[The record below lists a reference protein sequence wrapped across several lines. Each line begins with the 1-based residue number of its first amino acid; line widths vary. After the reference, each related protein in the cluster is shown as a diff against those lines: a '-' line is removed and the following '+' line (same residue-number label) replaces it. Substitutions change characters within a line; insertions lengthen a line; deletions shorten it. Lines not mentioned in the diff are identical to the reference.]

1 MYIDL
6 SWYEIKRKEDKNVLL
21 YQKWWFGFETLVYI
35 MQLQWKI
42 LCFEEK
48 RMQYSHQHYFLLPMK
63 WHMIRVPCYIEN
75 KQINLIT
82 FYYSR
87 QDTKKF
93 L

>member
-1 MYIDL
+1 MYINL
-6 SWYEIKRKEDKNVLL
+6 SWYEIVRKEKKDEIL
-21 YQKWWFGFETLVYI
+21 YQKWWFGFETVVQV
-35 MQLQWKI
+35 MQLHGKV
-42 LCFEEK
+42 LYFEEK
-48 RMQYSHQHYFLLPMK
+48 RIQYSHQHYLLVPMK

-75 KQINLIT
+75 NHINLIT